1 MVLRRELLPILLA
14 AALLLLGPS
23 QALAAPTWLDAEPL
37 SDDFVAFVAPT
48 VATDSDGNSIA
59 VWIDQSDIQGAV
71 LATYRPRGGAWETT
85 TVDLEP
91 DFPVLTGVAPRAVA
105 APNGSFVVVWDA
117 DRTANGDTV
126 LRSATRSPSGAW
138 TTEEVRDLD
147 TTGPNFLEAS
157 TNGSVTVVAP
167 GVSGSSSNTK
177 TSTGAAWAG
186 RRPSASARS
195 MRSRPRRMA
204 APWRSARASAP
215 RSRASGR
222 ASGRPAGCGA
232 VRRRWPSPA
241 AGP

>member
-1 MVLRRELLPILLA
+1 MALRRELLPILLT
-14 AALLLLGPS
+14 AALLLLGPA

-37 SDDFVAFVAPT
+37 SDAFAAFVAPA

-71 LATYRPRGGAWETT
+71 LAVYRPRGGAWETT

-91 DFPVLTGVAPRAVA
+91 DFRVLTGVAPRAVA

-117 DRTANGDTV
+117 DRTGTGDTV

-138 TTEEVRDLD
+138 TTEDVRDLD

-167 GVSGSSSNTK
+167 GVGGASSNTK
-177 TSTGAAWAG
+177 TSTGAGWGGPQAVGIGTVDAL
-186 RRPSASARS
+186 
-195 MRSRPRRMA
+195 
-204 APWRSARASAP
+204 
-215 RSRASGR
+215 ASGPDG
-222 ASGRPAGCGA
+222 SA
-232 VRRRWPSPA
+232 VAVST
-241 AGP
+241 GLCSES